1 MKTNVKIPVKNVKIP
16 VKNVR
21 DVKVVRNAIKH
32 VMSAT
37 DSRYSTRVRENS
49 KDGRYLSVNIVNS

>member
-1 MKTNVKIPVKNVKIP
+1 MKTNVKIP

-21 DVKVVRNAIKH
+21 DVKVVRETLKH

-37 DSRYSTRVRENS
+37 ESKYSTRVRQNS
-49 KDGRYLSVNIVNS
+49 KDGRYLSVNIASA